1 MSAILCGKR
10 HDEKLLT
17 IKSIHNNSGIPYTRC
32 DKSEVK
38 RQQIQLNRKATRSN
52 KKSETKNTH
61 KRKAASIISVQ
72 DNQNTS
78 EMMAEMIS
86 NRNNEVQVENLE
98 SSSINPINK
107 GNESVLS
114 IELEERKLALLERQ
128 VKLRKETAEAE
139 AIELKNQ
146 QLKMSM
152 SL

>member
-1 MSAILCGKR
+1 
-10 HDEKLLT
+10 
-17 IKSIHNNSGIPYTRC
+17 
-32 DKSEVK
+32 
-38 RQQIQLNRKATRSN
+38 
-52 KKSETKNTH
+52 
-61 KRKAASIISVQ
+61 
-72 DNQNTS
+72 
-78 EMMAEMIS
+78 MMAEMIS

-98 SSSINPINK
+98 SSSTNPINK

-114 IELEERKLALLERQ
+114 IELEERKLALFERQ